1 MSDFVQKV
9 KAHFKIKLPFVIYSK
24 PNSLT
29 LKGILQKTNTL
40 FQIADFQ
47 EKGFVMVSFDGKKQ
61 VLLPENESEIITSE
75 TIFFDVNDTQLDST
89 YPFEAKENFENLVR
103 KGIQAIDQ
111 NQLSKVVLSRTE
123 AVKVSDFDLYST
135 FEKIV
140 NTYPTAFCY
149 CFFHPEIGLWLGAS
163 PEQLLKVND
172 TQFQTTALAGTQQF
186 LDKEAIV
193 WENKEKE
200 EQQIVT
206 DFILENLK
214 NITSDIAVSNPYTYK
229 AGNVL
234 HIKTDIEG
242 SLEADFGL
250 KQVLAVL
257 HPTPAVCGLP
267 KETAKAFILENEG
280 YDRKFYSGF
289 LGELNLEHT
298 TDLYVNLRCM
308 EIEIVSKSEKE
319 TAHLYMGCGI
329 TKDSIPEN
337 EFIETV
343 NKSLTMKKIINKQT

>member
-1 MSDFVQKV
+1 MSDFAQKV
-9 KAHFKIKLPFVIYSK
+9 KAHFEKNLPFVLYNK
-24 PNSLT
+24 PDSPT
-29 LKGILQKTNTL
+29 LKGVLQKTNAL
-40 FQIADFQ
+40 FQTADFQ
-47 EKGFVMVSFDGKKQ
+47 EKGFVIVSFDGKKQ
-61 VLLPENESEIITSE
+61 VLIPESQSEIIVTDKILFGVDDYQS
-75 TIFFDVNDTQLDST
+75 DAS
-89 YPFEAKENFENLVR
+89 YPIQAKDDFENLVR

-111 NQLSKVVLSRTE
+111 NQLRKVVLSRTE
-123 AVKVSDFDLYST
+123 AVEVSDFDFYHT

-172 TQFQTTALAGTQQF
+172 TKFQTTALAGTQQF
-186 LDKEAIV
+186 ENNAAIV

-200 EQQIVT
+200 EQQFVT
-206 DFILENLK
+206 DFILENLE
-214 NITSDIAVSNPYTYK
+214 NLTSDIAISNPYTYK

-242 SLEADFGL
+242 SLEADSSL

-267 KETAKAFILENEG
+267 KETAKAFILNNEG

-308 EIEIVSKSEKE
+308 EIEIASKSEKK

-343 NKSLTMKKIINKQT
+343 NKSLTMKKIINKHT